1 MSMNNITRLPYL
13 ESWCKSYFDKVGLK
27 IHPSNVPTEIVLN
40 DIMEQL
46 TMLICHEKG
55 EVTAYDAMNERIK
68 AIESELETIKTKH
81 NILFDRFVDLETR
94 VDSILLQAA
103 GEVVKESK
111 KVKK

>member
-55 EVTAYDAMNERIK
+55 EVTAYDALNERVK
-68 AIESELETIKTKH
+68 HLEEKLELVFQR
-81 NILFDRFVDLETR
+81 LDWLEELTNK
-94 VDSILLQAA
+94 QAL
-103 GEVVKESK
+103 KSTSTK
-111 KVKK
+111 KVK